1 MYHYAGNNPIRYLDP
16 DGLTDAS
23 LNGIQ
28 AHIAIEAY
36 LCLTYPGG
44 ESEAEVKNGGIIP
57 GTNGRADYINHLS
70 HEIYEIKP
78 ITQAYSP
85 DGKIQLQNYVD
96 KYDSKDGQEYRK
108 GTAFLSQINGTI
120 ITGVPDGLGGKMNLR
135 LITFPNNPEQA
146 GMIYYEKCNDSK
158 VKERIRQGVNVIDFE
173 AIKARLAENAVA
185 IETVIIG
192 TLSIV
197 TFILCGVPA
206 GN

>member
-1 MYHYAGNNPIRYLDP
+1 MDP

-36 LCLTYPGG
+36 LCFTYPGS
-44 ESEAEVKNGGIIP
+44 EAEAEVKNGGIIP

>member
-1 MYHYAGNNPIRYLDP
+1 VKYVDP

-28 AHIAIEAY
+28 AHLAIEAY
-36 LCLTYPGG
+36 LCLTYPG
-44 ESEAEVKNGGIIP
+44 SEAEAEVENGGIIP

-85 DGKIQLQNYVD
+85 DGKIQLQNYVTNYT
-96 KYDSKDGQEYRK
+96 KNGQNYNK

-158 VKERIRQGVNVIDFE
+158 VKYRVGQESKVIDLE
-173 AIKARLAENAVA
+173 AIRAGLAASAAEF
-185 IETVIIG
+185 ETICCC
-192 TLSIV
+192 LAAAAL
-197 TFILCGVPA
+197 FLCGA
-206 GN
+206 Y